1 MEVLPSI
8 DKLNITRSDIYEE
21 YTKNFTKREVSKLD
35 FQPKIKQE
43 LEIKYFTK
51 ENKNYQTFYKELAQ
65 YYARLLHLEGKVAL
79 NQKSLLF

>member
-1 MEVLPSI
+1 MCMEVLPSI

-51 ENKNYQTFYKELAQ
+51 EN
-65 YYARLLHLEGKVAL
+65 
-79 NQKSLLF
+79 